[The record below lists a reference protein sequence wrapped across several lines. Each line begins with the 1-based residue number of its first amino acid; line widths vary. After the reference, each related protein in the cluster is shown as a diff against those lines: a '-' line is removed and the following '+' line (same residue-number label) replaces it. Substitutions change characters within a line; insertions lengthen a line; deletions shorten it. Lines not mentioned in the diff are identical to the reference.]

1 MGFID
6 TDVILEIL
14 ERDIEYNKDIPER
27 ADGIRDAII
36 EILNAEEEFTCP
48 LLKKIKEI

>member
-1 MGFID
+1 MRLINA
-6 TDVILEIL
+6 DVILEIL

-36 EILNAEEEFTCP
+36 EILNAEDFTCP
-48 LLKKIKEI
+48 LIEKEI